1 MIEGLDAILSDFHIQ
16 TQHPELYE
24 MAFTHRSYTNEHP
37 ECPCYDRLEFLGD
50 SILDMVVG
58 RLVFDHFPKDNSG
71 VLSKARAALVD
82 GKTLMRL
89 SESVYGFA
97 SLVRYSQGERN
108 NTAHHG
114 HINEDVFEAFLG
126 AVYLDQG
133 FIFVEKIIID
143 ICTPLLPIA
152 LEVSAQRD
160 SKGKLQEYLHGCP
173 VQYVVVS
180 SSGVGTDDVSF
191 TVEARLGKNVLG
203 VGTGHNTKEAE
214 VNSAKDALRK
224 KVGN

>member
-114 HINEDVFEAFLG
+114 HIN
-126 AVYLDQG
+126 DQV

-143 ICTPLLPIA
+143 IFTPLLPIA

-180 SSGVGTDDVSF
+180 SSGVGTDDVSY

>member
-89 SESVYGFA
+89 SESV
-97 SLVRYSQGERN
+97 
-108 NTAHHG
+108 
-114 HINEDVFEAFLG
+114 
-126 AVYLDQG
+126 
-133 FIFVEKIIID
+133 
-143 ICTPLLPIA
+143 
-152 LEVSAQRD
+152 
-160 SKGKLQEYLHGCP
+160 
-173 VQYVVVS
+173 
-180 SSGVGTDDVSF
+180 
-191 TVEARLGKNVLG
+191 
-203 VGTGHNTKEAE
+203 
-214 VNSAKDALRK
+214 
-224 KVGN
+224 